1 MTLVSVDR
9 LVNLDTDLKKGVHS
23 SIFLGRI
30 SFHKI
35 VALFTAGQSICNKL
49 CWNSFLHGGEFKF

>member
-30 SFHKI
+30 LFHKI
-35 VALFTAGQSICNKL
+35 VALSTAGQFNCNNL
-49 CWNSFLHGGEFKF
+49 CWNSCLHGGEFKF